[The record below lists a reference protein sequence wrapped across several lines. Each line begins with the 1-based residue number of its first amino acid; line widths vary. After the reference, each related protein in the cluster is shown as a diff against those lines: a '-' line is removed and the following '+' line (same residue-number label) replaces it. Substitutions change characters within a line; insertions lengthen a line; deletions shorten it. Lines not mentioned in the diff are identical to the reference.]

1 MKRILLSVAV
11 IAMTGIVSFAQ
22 NTTTPPPPP
31 PAPTPARDVAAP
43 PPPDRHAQPT
53 PTPAA
58 VPVVDDKTAPDIVFE
73 SETIDYG
80 TIPHFADGQREF
92 KFKNKGKSPLIIT
105 NCQGSC
111 GCTVPTWPKEAIKP
125 GKSGVIYV
133 KYATDR
139 VGPFEKS
146 VTVTSNAKTATK
158 VLKIKGNVLAEP
170 ATKPADGTEEA
181 PKDDHA
187 GHNH

>member
-1 MKRILLSVAV
+1 MKKIILSLAL
-11 IAMTGIVSFAQ
+11 IAMTGLVSFAQ
-22 NTTTPPPPP
+22 TTNPTSQPPVPN
-31 PAPTPARDVAAP
+31 RDVAAP
-43 PPPDRHAQPT
+43 PQDHRAQPAPA
-53 PTPAA
+53 PTPA
-58 VPVVDDKTAPDIVFE
+58 PMVDDKMAPEIVFE
-73 SETIDYG
+73 NETIDYG

-92 KFKNKGKSPLIIT
+92 KFKNKGKSPLIIQ

-125 GKSGVIYV
+125 GKTGVIYV

-139 VGPFEKS
+139 VGPFEKT
-146 VTVTSNAKTATK
+146 VTVTSNAKTGTK

-170 ATKPADGTEEA
+170 ATKPTEGTPAEA
-181 PKDDHA
+181 PKEDHT